1 MSVTGFD
8 PRWGTRAYHEDAAAE
23 DSNEDDFPAGEQVS
37 GAVRYIWNRSRAY
50 FLISTFAL
58 MMSGIPTA
66 SIIKSDVILKVA
78 CTIE

>member
-1 MSVTGFD
+1 MSVTGFG
-8 PRWGTRAYHEDAAAE
+8 RCWGTRAYHEDAAAE

-37 GAVRYIWNRSRAY
+37 GLCHIWNRSRAY
-50 FLISTFAL
+50 FLISTLAL